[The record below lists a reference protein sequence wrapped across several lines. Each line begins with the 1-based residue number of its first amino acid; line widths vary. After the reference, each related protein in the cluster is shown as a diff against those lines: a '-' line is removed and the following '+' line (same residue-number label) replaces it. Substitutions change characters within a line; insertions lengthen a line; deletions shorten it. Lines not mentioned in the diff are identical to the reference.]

1 MGGPDFWRKK
11 RMKIIRSVDKNG
23 ATTERIE
30 LSGGEKAAIE
40 RAHKSVAERC
50 AESGVGYGP
59 E

>member
-1 MGGPDFWRKK
+1 
-11 RMKIIRSVDKNG
+11 MKIIRSVDKNG